1 MSKIKRFVIKIKGT
15 IEIFEKV
22 KRVKPKKED
31 LNKKKIYNKNT
42 TIDNKNSEFIECS
55 DEFIQKIIR
64 NGGL

>member
-1 MSKIKRFVIKIKGT
+1 MSKIKRFAIKIKGT

-22 KRVKPKKED
+22 KRTKPKNQD
-31 LNKKKIYNKNT
+31 LNKKKFYKKNT
-42 TIDNKNSEFIECS
+42 TIDNKNNEFIECS

>member
-55 DEFIQKIIR
+55 EIGR
-64 NGGL
+64 AHV

>member
-1 MSKIKRFVIKIKGT
+1 MSKIKRFAIKIKGT

>member
-15 IEIFEKV
+15 IESFEKV

>member
-1 MSKIKRFVIKIKGT
+1 MSKIKRFAIKIKGT

-42 TIDNKNSEFIECS
+42 TIDNKNSEFIECN